1 MCGER
6 SHLMLSSLN
15 DDYPI
20 NSHVAWA
27 TGLRANDDAGAC
39 VWLGSEVFD
48 GVDRNPHL
56 IVNLFNDKEKWNCIN
71 ANCGM

>member
-6 SHLMLSSLN
+6 SHLMLSPLN